1 MWAVVKQKN
10 GDLNVDYVQINDP
23 FPKANEVKI
32 KVSFSGICG
41 TDIKILHGNT
51 WSNPPVV
58 MGHEFSGI
66 VTEVGKEVKDIK
78 IGDRV
83 VSETAQVVC
92 GKCEHCQNGN
102 YLMCNDRL
110 SIGYGV
116 DGAFSEYCV
125 VRENIVH
132 KIPENIKL
140 KDAALCEPAAVAVHA
155 VFDAAVLQPAQLAV
169 VIGPGPIGLLAAQA
183 AKSMGAIVCVL
194 GTSVDEERLKIAKEV
209 GADFIVDVEK
219 QDLQKEIEKITSYKH
234 ADIVYECSGSKTA
247 IDLGLKLLKKRGKL
261 VQVGLT
267 KSKMEI
273 PYSLL
278 NTKELRIIGS
288 FGHRWSN
295 WESVIRMLENSQLNV
310 DKLVTHIFSL
320 EYWKDAFN
328 VVESKAGIKVLFD
341 MSGE

>member
-1 MWAVVKQKN
+1 MWAVVKQES
-10 GDLNVDYVQINDP
+10 GDLNVNYFQIKDP
-23 FPKANEVKI
+23 NPKANEVKI

-41 TDIKILHGNT
+41 TDVKILHGST

-66 VTEVGKEVKDIK
+66 VSEVGTEVKDIK
-78 IGDRV
+78 VGDRV

-116 DGAFSEYCV
+116 DGAFAEYCV

-132 KIPENIKL
+132 KIPESISLQN
-140 KDAALCEPAAVAVHA
+140 AALCEPAAVAVHA
-155 VFDAAVLQPAQLAV
+155 VFDAAELQPSQLAV
-169 VIGPGPIGLLAAQA
+169 VIGPGPIGLLTAQA
-183 AKSMGAIVCVL
+183 AKSRGAVVCVL
-194 GTSVDEERLKIAKEV
+194 GTSVDEQRLEIAESI
-209 GADFIVDVEK
+209 GADFVANVDKQNVQ
-219 QDLQKEIEKITSYKH
+219 QDLEKITSYKH
-234 ADIVYECSGSKTA
+234 ADIVYECSGSKA
-247 IDLGLKLLKKRGKL
+247 AVQLGLNLLKKRGKL

-267 KSKMEI
+267 DSRMEI

-278 NTKELRIIGS
+278 NAKELSIIGS

-295 WESVIRMLENSQLNV
+295 WESVIRMLNNSQLKVN
-310 DKLVTHIFSL
+310 KLITHIFSL
-320 EYWKDAFN
+320 DHWRDAFDL
-328 VVESKAGIKVLFD
+328 VEKKEGIKVLFN
-341 MSGE
+341 MNGE